1 MTSPP
6 CLRRSYVRR
15 YIEKSPQS
23 WGGLVEG
30 NGRAR
35 KGARPNDTTV
45 RMKYGIVFGLA
56 SSVGGRGG
64 GGRAVA
70 PERQVVSSRARAD
83 VYSTSSAEW
92 GEDGRGERDNLI
104 LAFLSFFRDCGTREH
119 L

>member
-1 MTSPP
+1 
-6 CLRRSYVRR
+6 
-15 YIEKSPQS
+15 
-23 WGGLVEG
+23 
-30 NGRAR
+30 
-35 KGARPNDTTV
+35 
-45 RMKYGIVFGLA
+45 MKYGIVFGLA

-70 PERQVVSSRARAD
+70 PERQVVSSRARADD